1 MNKIKLWLG
10 AFLCLSLLLNG
21 LFLIHFASRQSTSEV
36 KENSVEEHEIDK
48 AYSEAMKE
56 WTGTTV
62 EGIEIST
69 TYALLWKEEANKYYD
84 LLYDELDDDKK
95 ALLVSS
101 QEKWENFFIENK
113 LLEEEISRRAF
124 GNGSMRREFNA
135 SIPLYKYRER
145 ALELRSLYKMVT
157 YAM

>member
-10 AFLCLSLLLNG
+10 VFLCLSLLLNV
-21 LFLIHFASRQSTSEV
+21 LFLIHFASRQSTSEG

-48 AYSEAMKE
+48 AYSEAMKG

-69 TYALLWKEEANKYYD
+69 TYALLWKEEATKYYD

-101 QEKWENFFIENK
+101 QEKWENFFIENE
-113 LLEEEISRRAF
+113 LLEKEISRRAF

-145 ALELRSLYKMVT
+145 ALELQSLYEMVT